1 MAAKPRNSQGR
12 AEKAAFVVDTQLFR
26 ELGEL
31 LVGRDATALLEL
43 VKNSYDA
50 DASVVTVHGDR
61 VASKSKGSI
70 VVTDDG
76 TGMTLA
82 QFRRGFLR
90 LAGRSKTSGERRS
103 NRYGRRYTGEKGVGR
118 LATHKLAQVIEVDSV
133 PRSESGRS
141 RGVRA
146 KIDWG
151 QIERR
156 RTLADAGKAMEL
168 SSYVP
173 APTRAHGTEIS
184 LSRLRH
190 SWSEEDLTEFVV
202 SAESFSPPAALVD
215 SQQLRDRLKP
225 SKVLFKT
232 PRVRDQRGE
241 HPDPGFRVAFT
252 GDFAFSSEHWDELTE
267 SVEWVLEIVAKRSGV
282 TFCVAPTQRELESTH
297 GHARRQTFEV
307 NHPDPNAGPFFQAR
321 IFSRVRGRGSKPFRQ
336 WSAGVAGIRI
346 YSEGFRVLPYGNPDN
361 DWLEINRDYAAR
373 SRGLRLIAEN
383 QQLEGEVQWG
393 EDSDFGLTIAPS
405 DAYVGAVFLTR
416 EESGDLEMLVNR
428 EGFVPN
434 RAFYNLKDLTR
445 LGTDLLTRARAA
457 GRQHQREAAKAK
469 REQGRSGG
477 GESPSEADTSSME
490 GWRNEVAARIA
501 VSQERVSRLR
511 ASIAAGSS
519 AVSKDEIDDLSEEIE
534 HLATAI
540 NALLAEQRLIPVLAT
555 VGIQMGE
562 FVHEINGLL
571 AMATTT
577 DVVLDRLR
585 GDPENFTS
593 ASARRE
599 VAKAQR
605 SARDLRARLER
616 QATYLIDLTT
626 PAAVH
631 RRSSQR
637 LSERLD
643 RAAELVAPALARR
656 SITFVNRI
664 PDEVRTPAMFPAEL
678 TAVLLNLMTNA
689 IKAAGEGG
697 RILATVPKAK
707 TKGVAFRLANTG
719 EVVDL
724 AQADRWFRA
733 FETTTT
739 EVDPLLGQGMGF
751 GLPISRG
758 ILEEYGAKI
767 EFVQPGKRFSTAI
780 QVEFPS

>member
-1 MAAKPRNSQGR
+1 M
-12 AEKAAFVVDTQLFR
+12 DTQLFR

-50 DASVVTVHGDR
+50 DASVVTVHGER
-61 VASKSKGSI
+61 VTSKTKGSI

-76 TGMTLA
+76 IGMTLA

-103 NRYGRRYTGEKGVGR
+103 ASYGRRYTGEKGVGR
-118 LATHKLAQVIEVDSV
+118 LATHKLARLIEVDSV
-133 PRSESGRS
+133 PYSENTRS
-141 RGVRA
+141 RGVKAR
-146 KIDWG
+146 IDWSK
-151 QIERR
+151 IERR
-156 RTLADAGKAMEL
+156 RTLAEAGKALQL
-168 SSYVP
+168 SSYKP
-173 APTRAHGTEIS
+173 AATRTSGTQIS

-190 SWSEEDLTEFVV
+190 AWTPEDLAEFVV
-202 SAESFSPPAALVD
+202 SAESFSPPQALID
-215 SQQLRDRLKP
+215 SKKLRARLKP

-232 PRVRDQRGE
+232 PRIRDQRGRN
-241 HPDPGFRVAFT
+241 PDPGFRVLFS

-267 SVEWVLEIVAKRSGV
+267 SVEWVLEIVAKPSGV
-282 TFCVAPTQRELESTH
+282 TFCVAPTERELTDTD

-307 NHPDPNAGPFFQAR
+307 NHPDPDAGPFFQAR
-321 IFSRVRGRGSKPFRQ
+321 IFSRARRRGSKSFRE
-336 WSAGVAGIRI
+336 WSTGVAGIRI
-346 YSEGFRVLPYGNPDN
+346 YSEGFRVLPYGDPDN
-361 DWLEINRDYAAR
+361 DWLKINRDYAAR
-373 SRGLRLIAEN
+373 SRALRLIAEN
-383 QQLEGEVQWG
+383 QQLEKEVQWD
-393 EDSDFGLTIAPS
+393 EDEDFGLTIAPS
-405 DAYVGAVFLTR
+405 DTYVGAVFLTR
-416 EESGDLEMLVNR
+416 ERSGDLEMLVNR

-457 GRQHQREAAKAK
+457 GRQHQREAAKVK
-469 REQGRSGG
+469 REQKKSG
-477 GESPSEADTSSME
+477 ADE
-490 GWRNEVAARIA
+490 GLPETDPPPMDSWRAEVSARIA
-501 VSQERVSRLR
+501 VTQKKVSNLR
-511 ASIAAGSS
+511 TSMAAGSS
-519 AVSKDEIDDLSEEIE
+519 SASEREIERLGEEIE

-540 NALLAEQRLIPVLAT
+540 DALLAEQRLIPVLAT

-571 AMATTT
+571 AMAITT
-577 DVVLDRLR
+577 DTVLERLR
-585 GDPENFTS
+585 ADADNFTS
-593 ASARRE
+593 AAARRE
-599 VAKAQR
+599 AAEAQR

-631 RRSSQR
+631 RRSAQC

-643 RAAELVAPALARR
+643 RAAELVEPALARR

-664 PDEVRTPAMFPAEL
+664 PAEIRTPAMFPAEL
-678 TAVLLNLMTNA
+678 TAVLLNLLTNA
-689 IKAAGEGG
+689 IKAAGKGG
-697 RILATVPKAK
+697 NILATIPRAK
-707 TKGVAFRLANTG
+707 TRGIAFRLANTG
-719 EVVDL
+719 EAVDL
-724 AQADRWFRA
+724 ERAERWFRA

-751 GLPISRG
+751 GLPISRS
-758 ILEEYGAKI
+758 ILEEYGAQI
-767 EFVQPGKRFSTAI
+767 EFVRPGKRYATAI